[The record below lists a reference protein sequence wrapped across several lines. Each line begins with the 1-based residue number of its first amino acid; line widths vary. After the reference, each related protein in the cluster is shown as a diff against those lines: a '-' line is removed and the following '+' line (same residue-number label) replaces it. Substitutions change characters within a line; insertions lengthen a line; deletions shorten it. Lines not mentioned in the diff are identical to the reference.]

1 MTLLTGSKV
10 MFPLGWILCN
20 KFDSAVRIIGDVYVG
35 IDTRE

>member
-1 MTLLTGSKV
+1 

-20 KFDSAVRIIGDVYVG
+20 TFDSAVRVIANVYVG